1 MDITSKEL
9 QEAFA
14 RIAKGAQE
22 AREELCDADAKVGD
36 GDLGLTVADGFV
48 ACAALSLPSD
58 LGQAFFEASK
68 AFQRASPSSFGTLI
82 ATGFMAA
89 AKALKGRDRMA
100 LSEVAGFLALARDA
114 MLQRGKSSLGD
125 KTGRES
131 IPLISPLRRQRTRW
145 SGSRERKTAW
155 GAPGCSRRKRWARM
169 IRGNWPYCG
178 SRKPCDSRTPC
189 LVHRPKRRLQ
199 PEFGKVMH
207 KQRSSAPVDEP
218 FDCVGALAR
227 GLVVAKRPDGF
238 VVAKR
243 PDGSL
248 VFDSIP

>member
-125 KTGRES
+125 KTVLDGLDAQVKALEGAGVDPLDLAIKAAEDTLERFKGEENRVGR
-131 IPLISPLRRQRTRW
+131 
-145 SGSRERKTAW
+145 
-155 GAPGCSRRKRWARM
+155 ARM
-169 IRGNWPYCG
+169 FAE
-178 SRKPCDSRTPC
+178 KT
-189 LVHRPKRRLQ
+189 
-199 PEFGKVMH
+199 
-207 KQRSSAPVDEP
+207 
-218 FDCVGALAR
+218 VGADDPGQLALLR
-227 GLVVAKRPDGF
+227 ITQALRLTDAMPS
-238 VVAKR
+238 A
-243 PDGSL
+243 STQT
-248 VFDSIP
+248 